1 MYERYVECIHVCA
14 ANIGVRVRCAPV
26 KSLPPLLSAW
36 PFFCIP
42 QPHTIYFPLLRS
54 IYIQYYI
61 VGFAV
66 GLFLF
71 DCMHYIIVLAVE
83 CRICGIHVYSRDC
96 ELLCVSPASRQTNTA
111 IVRTKSE
118 RQYCGECERKEN
130 SEVWGDGLTCSS
142 RSCVLMP
149 LVVDIFCMHAGLMH
163 DARYMRVC
171 VCVRENVEAAI
182 TNEIAR
188 VRAAYTWAD
197 NMPPNILM
205 FSYVSRCIWFGTF
218 GSAHF
223 AHVCSVCCSV
233 KSLDIVVHPSLH
245 SNIHRYDFVFIF
257 FGILNCVR

>member
-1 MYERYVECIHVCA
+1 
-14 ANIGVRVRCAPV
+14 
-26 KSLPPLLSAW
+26 
-36 PFFCIP
+36 
-42 QPHTIYFPLLRS
+42 
-54 IYIQYYI
+54 
-61 VGFAV
+61 
-66 GLFLF
+66 
-71 DCMHYIIVLAVE
+71 MHYIIVLAVE

-257 FGILNCVR
+257 FWNFELCAVTVGAPQGGNISCVRMRWTNLRYYLRHRSVGIGNGSWRCTAIDLADSFIQMDFKCDERGK